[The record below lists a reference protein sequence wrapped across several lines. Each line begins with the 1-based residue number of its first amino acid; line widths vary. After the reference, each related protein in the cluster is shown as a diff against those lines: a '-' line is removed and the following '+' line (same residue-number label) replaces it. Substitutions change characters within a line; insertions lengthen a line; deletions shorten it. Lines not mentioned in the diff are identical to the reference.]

1 MPLLLH
7 SQEAGRHS
15 RAANARSPHPDAPAS
30 RLGSCRSSSVNP
42 FSHLLTDRPL
52 LRIPAPAQ
60 LARTWSRSYATVLA
74 YADGRLVGAGRAISD
89 GEREALIVG
98 VVVLPSYQR
107 RGIGSR
113 MMAALTEAVKGTAIL
128 LTCEEDENVPFYRQ
142 LGFRTHKRVMALGYR
157 GGYAE

>member
-1 MPLLLH
+1 MNVTLKQDIENVDWQALADVYR
-7 SQEAGRHS
+7 ET
-15 RAANARSPHPDAPAS
+15 
-30 RLGSCRSSSVNP
+30 LGP
-42 FSHLLTDRPL
+42 ED
-52 LRIPAPAQ
+52 PAQ
-60 LARTWSRSYATVLA
+60 LERTWSRSYATVLA

-113 MMAALTEAVKGTAIL
+113 MMAALTEALKGTAIL
-128 LTCEEDENVPFYRQ
+128 LTCEEDENVSFYRQ

-157 GGYAE
+157 GDVYAE